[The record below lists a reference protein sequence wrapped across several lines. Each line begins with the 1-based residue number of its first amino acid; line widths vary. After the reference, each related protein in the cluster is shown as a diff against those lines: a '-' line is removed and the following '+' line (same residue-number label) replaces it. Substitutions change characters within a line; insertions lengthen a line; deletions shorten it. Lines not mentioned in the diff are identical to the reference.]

1 MKTQTT
7 EIEGIVII
15 EPQVFG
21 DSRGYFME
29 TYQKEK
35 YAAVGIDVTF
45 VQDNESMSRYGVV
58 RGLHYQAEPYA
69 QAKLIRVVAGRV
81 LDVAVDI
88 RKDSL
93 TYGKV
98 FTLELSSEN
107 KLQLFLPHG
116 IAHGFAVLSDYA
128 IFTYKCDNLYHPEA
142 EGGILLS
149 DTDLN
154 IDWKI
159 PVEDRIISDKDTKH
173 PTFHEY
179 ISHRK

>member
-35 YAAVGIDVTF
+35 YAAAGIDVTF

-58 RGLHYQAEPYA
+58 RGLHYQAEPFA
-69 QAKLIRVVAGRV
+69 QAKLIRVVVGRV

-88 RKDSL
+88 RKNSP
-93 TYGKV
+93 TFGKV

-116 IAHGFAVLSDYA
+116 IAHGFAVLSETA
-128 IFTYKCDNLYHPEA
+128 VFTYKCDNFYAPQYEHTIRYDDP
-142 EGGILLS
+142 I
-149 DTDLN
+149 LN

-159 PVEDRIISDKDTKH
+159 PIESRIISDKDNKGVA
-173 PTFHEY
+173 FADAEF
-179 ISHRK
+179 

>member
-35 YAAVGIDVTF
+35 YATAGIDVTF

-58 RGLHYQAEPYA
+58 RGLHYQAEPFA
-69 QAKLIRVVAGRV
+69 QAKLIRVVSGCV

-88 RKDSL
+88 RKDSP
-93 TYGKV
+93 TFGKV

-116 IAHGFAVLSDYA
+116 IAHGFAVLSETA
-128 IFTYKCDNLYHPEA
+128 VFTYKCDNFYAPQYEHTIRYDDP
-142 EGGILLS
+142 ILS
-149 DTDLN
+149 

-159 PVEDRIISDKDTKH
+159 PIDSRIVSDKDKKGVA
-173 PTFHEY
+173 FVE
-179 ISHRK
+179 I

>member
-35 YAAVGIDVTF
+35 YAAAGIDVTF

-88 RKDSL
+88 RKDSP

-116 IAHGFAVLSDYA
+116 IAHGFAVLSEMA
-128 IFTYKCDNLYHPEA
+128 VFTYKCDNFYAPQYEHTIRYDDP
-142 EGGILLS
+142 
-149 DTDLN
+149 TLN

-159 PVEDRIISDKDTKH
+159 PLAERIISPKDMNGV
-173 PTFHEY
+173 PF
-179 ISHRK
+179 SA

>member
-7 EIEGIVII
+7 EIEGIVIV

-45 VQDNESMSRYGVV
+45 VQDNESMSSYGVI
-58 RGLHYQAEPYA
+58 RGLHYQAEPFA

-88 RKDSL
+88 RKNSP
-93 TYGKV
+93 TFGKV
-98 FTLELSSEN
+98 FTLELSSDN

-128 IFTYKCDNLYHPEA
+128 IFTYKCDNFYAPQSERTIRLDDSSLA
-142 EGGILLS
+142 
-149 DTDLN
+149 

-159 PVEDRIISDKDTKH
+159 PVENRIISDKDKKGVA
-173 PTFHEY
+173 FADAELF
-179 ISHRK
+179 

>member
-1 MKTQTT
+1 MTKEKAGMKTQTT

-35 YAAVGIDVTF
+35 YAAAGIDVTF

-58 RGLHYQAEPYA
+58 RGLHYQAEPFA
-69 QAKLIRVVAGRV
+69 QAKLIRVVSGRV

-88 RKDSL
+88 RKNSP
-93 TYGKV
+93 TFGKV
-98 FTLELSSEN
+98 FTLELSSDN

-116 IAHGFAVLSDYA
+116 IAHGFAVLSETA
-128 IFTYKCDNLYHPEA
+128 VFTYKCDNFKYRLANSSFRKNYITERY
-142 EGGILLS
+142 EGGG
-149 DTDLN
+149 
-154 IDWKI
+154 
-159 PVEDRIISDKDTKH
+159 
-173 PTFHEY
+173 F
-179 ISHRK
+179 

>member
-7 EIEGIVII
+7 EIEGIVIV

-35 YAAVGIDVTF
+35 YAAAGIDVTF

-58 RGLHYQAEPYA
+58 RGLHYQAEPFA

-88 RKDSL
+88 RKNSP

-116 IAHGFAVLSDYA
+116 IAHGFAVLSETA
-128 IFTYKCDNLYHPEA
+128 IFTYKCDNFYAPQYEHTIRYDDP
-142 EGGILLS
+142 
-149 DTDLN
+149 TLN
-154 IDWKI
+154 IDWRI
-159 PVEDRIISDKDTKH
+159 PIDQRIISEKDKKGVPFDA
-173 PTFHEY
+173 
-179 ISHRK
+179 

>member
-35 YAAVGIDVTF
+35 YAAAGIDVTF

-58 RGLHYQAEPYA
+58 RGLHYQAEPFA
-69 QAKLIRVVAGRV
+69 QAKLIRVVSGRV

-88 RKDSL
+88 RKDSP
-93 TYGKV
+93 TFGKV
-98 FTLELSSEN
+98 FTLELSSDN

-116 IAHGFAVLSDYA
+116 IAHGFAVLSETA
-128 IFTYKCDNLYHPEA
+128 VFTYKCDNFYAPQYERTIRFDDPSLA
-142 EGGILLS
+142 
-149 DTDLN
+149 

-159 PVEDRIISDKDTKH
+159 PVANRIISDKDKKGVAFNLIMH
-173 PTFHEY
+173 N
-179 ISHRK
+179 S

>member
-7 EIEGIVII
+7 DIEGIVII

-35 YAAVGIDVTF
+35 YAAAGIDVTF
-45 VQDNESMSRYGVV
+45 VQDNESMSSYGVI
-58 RGLHYQAEPYA
+58 RGLHYQAEPFA

-88 RKDSL
+88 RKNSP
-93 TYGKV
+93 TFGKV

-128 IFTYKCDNLYHPEA
+128 IFTYKCDNFYAPQTERTIRLDDSSLA
-142 EGGILLS
+142 
-149 DTDLN
+149 

-159 PVEDRIISDKDTKH
+159 PVENRIISDKDKKGVA
-173 PTFHEY
+173 FADAELF
-179 ISHRK
+179 

>member
-7 EIEGIVII
+7 DIEGIVII

-45 VQDNESMSRYGVV
+45 VQDNESMSSYGVI
-58 RGLHYQAEPYA
+58 RGLHYQAEPFA

-88 RKDSL
+88 RKNSP
-93 TYGKV
+93 TFGKV
-98 FTLELSSEN
+98 FTLELSSDN

-128 IFTYKCDNLYHPEA
+128 IFTYKCDNFYAPQSERTIRLDDSSLA
-142 EGGILLS
+142 
-149 DTDLN
+149 

-159 PVEDRIISDKDTKH
+159 PVENRIISDKDKKGVA
-173 PTFHEY
+173 FADAELF
-179 ISHRK
+179 

>member
-35 YAAVGIDVTF
+35 YAAAGIDVTF

-58 RGLHYQAEPYA
+58 RGLHYQAEPFA
-69 QAKLIRVVAGRV
+69 QAKLIRVVSGRV

-88 RKDSL
+88 RKDSP
-93 TYGKV
+93 TFGKV

-116 IAHGFAVLSDYA
+116 IAHGFAVLSETA
-128 IFTYKCDNLYHPEA
+128 VFTYKCDNFYAPQYERTIRFDDPTLA
-142 EGGILLS
+142 
-149 DTDLN
+149 

-159 PVEDRIISDKDTKH
+159 PINERIISDKDKKGVAFNLIMH
-173 PTFHEY
+173 N
-179 ISHRK
+179 S

>member
-7 EIEGIVII
+7 DIEGIVIV

-35 YAAVGIDVTF
+35 YAAAGIDVTF
-45 VQDNESMSRYGVV
+45 VQDNESMSSYGVI

-69 QAKLIRVVAGRV
+69 QAKLIRVVSGRV

-88 RKDSL
+88 RKNSP

-98 FTLELSSEN
+98 FTLELSAEN

-116 IAHGFAVLSDYA
+116 IAHGFAVLSETA
-128 IFTYKCDNLYHPEA
+128 IFTYKCDNFYAPQYEHTIRYDDP
-142 EGGILLS
+142 
-149 DTDLN
+149 TLN

-159 PVEDRIISDKDTKH
+159 PINERIISEKDKKGL
-173 PTFHEY
+173 PF
-179 ISHRK
+179 SA

>member
-7 EIEGIVII
+7 EIEGIVIV

-35 YAAVGIDVTF
+35 YAAAGIDVTF

-88 RKDSL
+88 RKDSP

-116 IAHGFAVLSDYA
+116 IAHGFAVLSETA
-128 IFTYKCDNLYHPEA
+128 VFTYKCVNFYAPQYEHTIRYDDPV
-142 EGGILLS
+142 
-149 DTDLN
+149 LN
-154 IDWKI
+154 IDWRI
-159 PVEDRIISDKDTKH
+159 PIDQRIISEKDKKGL
-173 PTFHEY
+173 PF
-179 ISHRK
+179 SA

>member
-1 MKTQTT
+1 MNTQMT

-35 YAAVGIDVTF
+35 YAAAGIDVTF
-45 VQDNESMSRYGVV
+45 VQDNESMSSYGVI
-58 RGLHYQAEPYA
+58 RGLHYQAEPFA

-88 RKDSL
+88 RKNSP
-93 TYGKV
+93 TFGKV
-98 FTLELSSEN
+98 FTLELSSYN

-128 IFTYKCDNLYHPEA
+128 IFTYKCDNFYAPQSERTIRLDDSSLA
-142 EGGILLS
+142 
-149 DTDLN
+149 

-159 PVEDRIISDKDTKH
+159 PVENRIISDKDKKGVA
-173 PTFHEY
+173 FADAELF
-179 ISHRK
+179 

>member
-7 EIEGIVII
+7 YIEGIVIV

-35 YAAVGIDVTF
+35 YAAAGIDVTF
-45 VQDNESMSRYGVV
+45 VQDNESMSSYGVI
-58 RGLHYQAEPYA
+58 RGLHYQAEPFA

-88 RKDSL
+88 RKNSP
-93 TYGKV
+93 TFGKV

-107 KLQLFLPHG
+107 KLQIFLPHG

-128 IFTYKCDNLYHPEA
+128 IFTYKCDNFYAPQSERT
-142 EGGILLS
+142 IRF
-149 DTDLN
+149 DDPILN
-154 IDWKI
+154 IDWRI
-159 PVEDRIISDKDTKH
+159 PIDQRIISEKDKKGL
-173 PTFHEY
+173 PFNA
-179 ISHRK
+179 

>member
-7 EIEGIVII
+7 EIEGIVIV

-35 YAAVGIDVTF
+35 YAAAGIDVTF

-88 RKDSL
+88 RKNSP

-116 IAHGFAVLSDYA
+116 IAHGFAVLSETA
-128 IFTYKCDNLYHPEA
+128 IFTYKCDNFYAPQYEHTIRYDDP
-142 EGGILLS
+142 I
-149 DTDLN
+149 LN
-154 IDWKI
+154 IDWRI
-159 PVEDRIISDKDTKH
+159 PIDQRIISDKDKKGI
-173 PTFHEY
+173 PFNA
-179 ISHRK
+179 

>member
-35 YAAVGIDVTF
+35 YAAAGIDVTF

-58 RGLHYQAEPYA
+58 RGLHYQAEPFA

-88 RKDSL
+88 RKNSP
-93 TYGKV
+93 TFGKI

-128 IFTYKCDNLYHPEA
+128 IFTYKCDNFYAPQSERTIRFDDPSLA
-142 EGGILLS
+142 
-149 DTDLN
+149 

-159 PVEDRIISDKDTKH
+159 PVENRIISDKDKKGVA
-173 PTFHEY
+173 FADAELF
-179 ISHRK
+179 

>member
-7 EIEGIVII
+7 DIEGIVII
-15 EPQVFG
+15 DPQVFG

-35 YAAVGIDVTF
+35 YAAAGIDVTF
-45 VQDNESMSRYGVV
+45 VQDNESMSSYGVI
-58 RGLHYQAEPYA
+58 RGLHYQAEPFA

-88 RKDSL
+88 RKNSP
-93 TYGKV
+93 TFGKV
-98 FTLELSSEN
+98 FTLELSSDN

-128 IFTYKCDNLYHPEA
+128 IFTYKCDNFYAPQYERTIRFDDPSLA
-142 EGGILLS
+142 
-149 DTDLN
+149 

-159 PVEDRIISDKDTKH
+159 PVENRIISDKDKKGVA
-173 PTFHEY
+173 FADAELF
-179 ISHRK
+179 

>member
-29 TYQKEK
+29 SYQKEK
-35 YAAVGIDVTF
+35 YAAAGIDVTF
-45 VQDNESMSRYGVV
+45 VQDNESMSHYGVV
-58 RGLHYQAEPYA
+58 RGLHYQAEPFA

-88 RKDSL
+88 RKDSP
-93 TYGKV
+93 TFGKV

-116 IAHGFAVLSDYA
+116 IAHGFAVLSETA
-128 IFTYKCDNLYHPEA
+128 VFTYKCDNFYAPQYERTIRYDDPSLA
-142 EGGILLS
+142 
-149 DTDLN
+149 

-159 PVEDRIISDKDTKH
+159 PVGNRIISDKDKKGVA
-173 PTFHEY
+173 FADAGVF
-179 ISHRK
+179 

>member
-35 YAAVGIDVTF
+35 YAAAGIDVTF

-58 RGLHYQAEPYA
+58 RGLHYQAEPFA
-69 QAKLIRVVAGRV
+69 QAKLIRVVSGRV

-88 RKDSL
+88 RKNSP
-93 TYGKV
+93 TFGKV

-116 IAHGFAVLSDYA
+116 IAHGFAVLSETA
-128 IFTYKCDNLYHPEA
+128 VFTYKCDNFYAPQYERTIRFDDPTLA
-142 EGGILLS
+142 
-149 DTDLN
+149 

-159 PVEDRIISDKDTKH
+159 PVANRIISDKDKKGVAFNLIMH
-173 PTFHEY
+173 N
-179 ISHRK
+179 S

>member
-7 EIEGIVII
+7 EIEGIVIV

-35 YAAVGIDVTF
+35 YAAAGIDVTF

-88 RKDSL
+88 RKDSP

-116 IAHGFAVLSDYA
+116 IAHGFAVLSETA
-128 IFTYKCDNLYHPEA
+128 VFTYKCDNFYAPQYEHTIRYDDPV
-142 EGGILLS
+142 
-149 DTDLN
+149 LN
-154 IDWKI
+154 IDWRI
-159 PVEDRIISDKDTKH
+159 PIDQRIISEKDKKGL
-173 PTFHEY
+173 PF
-179 ISHRK
+179 SA

>member
-7 EIEGIVII
+7 EIEGIVIV

-35 YAAVGIDVTF
+35 YAAAGIDVTF

-88 RKDSL
+88 RKNSP

-116 IAHGFAVLSDYA
+116 IAHGFAVLSETA
-128 IFTYKCDNLYHPEA
+128 IFTYKCDNFYAPQYEHTIRYDDP
-142 EGGILLS
+142 S
-149 DTDLN
+149 LN

-159 PVEDRIISDKDTKH
+159 PLAERIISPKDMNGV
-173 PTFHEY
+173 PFNAWC
-179 ISHRK
+179 R

>member
-7 EIEGIVII
+7 EIEGIVIV

-35 YAAVGIDVTF
+35 YAAAGIDVTF

-58 RGLHYQAEPYA
+58 RGLHYQAEPFA

-88 RKDSL
+88 RKDSP

-116 IAHGFAVLSDYA
+116 IAHGFAVLSETA
-128 IFTYKCDNLYHPEA
+128 IFTYKCDNFYAPQYERT
-142 EGGILLS
+142 IRY
-149 DTDLN
+149 DDPVLN

-159 PVEDRIISDKDTKH
+159 PVAQRIISEKDMKGVA
-173 PTFHEY
+173 FN
-179 ISHRK
+179 S

>member
-7 EIEGIVII
+7 EIEGIVIV
-15 EPQVFG
+15 EPQAFG

-35 YAAVGIDVTF
+35 YVAAGIDVTF

-58 RGLHYQAEPYA
+58 RGLHYQAEPFA
-69 QAKLIRVVAGRV
+69 QAKLIRVVSGRV

-88 RKDSL
+88 RKNSP

-116 IAHGFAVLSDYA
+116 IAHGFAVLSETA
-128 IFTYKCDNLYHPEA
+128 IFTYKCDNFYAPQYEHTIRYDDSTLK
-142 EGGILLS
+142 
-149 DTDLN
+149 
-154 IDWKI
+154 IDWRI
-159 PVEDRIISDKDTKH
+159 PIDQRIISDKDKKGV
-173 PTFHEY
+173 PFN
-179 ISHRK
+179 S

>member
-7 EIEGIVII
+7 DIEGIVIV

-35 YAAVGIDVTF
+35 YAAAGIDVTF

-88 RKDSL
+88 RKNSP

-116 IAHGFAVLSDYA
+116 IAHGFAVLSETA
-128 IFTYKCDNLYHPEA
+128 IFTYKCDNFYAPQYEHTIRYDDP
-142 EGGILLS
+142 S
-149 DTDLN
+149 LN

-159 PVEDRIISDKDTKH
+159 PLAERIISPKDMNGV
-173 PTFHEY
+173 PFNAWC
-179 ISHRK
+179 R

>member
-7 EIEGIVII
+7 DIEGIVII

-45 VQDNESMSRYGVV
+45 VQDNESMSSYGVI
-58 RGLHYQAEPYA
+58 RGLHYQAEPFA
-69 QAKLIRVVAGRV
+69 QAKLIRVVSGRV

-88 RKDSL
+88 RKNSP
-93 TYGKV
+93 TFGKV
-98 FTLELSSEN
+98 FTLELSSDN

-128 IFTYKCDNLYHPEA
+128 IFTYKCDNFYAPQSERTIRLDDSSLA
-142 EGGILLS
+142 
-149 DTDLN
+149 

-159 PVEDRIISDKDTKH
+159 PVENRIISDKDKKGVA
-173 PTFHEY
+173 FADAELF
-179 ISHRK
+179 

>member
-29 TYQKEK
+29 TYQKAK
-35 YAAVGIDVTF
+35 YAAAGIDVTF

-58 RGLHYQAEPYA
+58 RGLHYQAEPFA
-69 QAKLIRVVAGRV
+69 QAKLIRVVSGRV

-88 RKDSL
+88 RKNSP
-93 TYGKV
+93 TFGKV

-116 IAHGFAVLSDYA
+116 IAHGFAVLSETA
-128 IFTYKCDNLYHPEA
+128 VFTYKCDNFYAPQYERTIRFDDPSLA
-142 EGGILLS
+142 
-149 DTDLN
+149 

-159 PVEDRIISDKDTKH
+159 PVANRIISDKDKKGVAFNLIMH
-173 PTFHEY
+173 N
-179 ISHRK
+179 S

>member
-7 EIEGIVII
+7 EIEGIVIV

-35 YAAVGIDVTF
+35 YAAAGINVTF
-45 VQDNESMSRYGVV
+45 VQDNESMSRYGVI
-58 RGLHYQAEPYA
+58 RGLHYQAEPFA

-88 RKDSL
+88 RKDSP

-116 IAHGFAVLSDYA
+116 IAHGFAVLSETA
-128 IFTYKCDNLYHPEA
+128 IFTYKCDNFYAPQYERTICYDDPA
-142 EGGILLS
+142 
-149 DTDLN
+149 LN

-159 PVEDRIISDKDTKH
+159 PIESRIISEKD
-173 PTFHEY
+173 
-179 ISHRK
+179 RKGALFAEI

>member
-7 EIEGIVII
+7 DIEGIVIV

-35 YAAVGIDVTF
+35 YAAAGIDVTF

-58 RGLHYQAEPYA
+58 RGLHYQAEPFA
-69 QAKLIRVVAGRV
+69 QAKLIRVVSGRV

-88 RKDSL
+88 RKNSP

-116 IAHGFAVLSDYA
+116 IAHGFAVLSETA
-128 IFTYKCDNLYHPEA
+128 IFTYNCDNFYAPQYEHTIRYDDP
-142 EGGILLS
+142 S
-149 DTDLN
+149 LN

-159 PVEDRIISDKDTKH
+159 PLAERIISPKDMNGV
-173 PTFHEY
+173 PFNA
-179 ISHRK
+179 

>member
-1 MKTQTT
+1 MKTQMT

-35 YAAVGIDVTF
+35 YAAAGIDVTF

-58 RGLHYQAEPYA
+58 RGLHYQAEPFA
-69 QAKLIRVVAGRV
+69 QAKLIRVVSGRV

-88 RKDSL
+88 RKDSP
-93 TYGKV
+93 TFGKV

-116 IAHGFAVLSDYA
+116 IAHGFAVLSETA
-128 IFTYKCDNLYHPEA
+128 VFTYKCDNFYAPQYERTIRFDDPSLA
-142 EGGILLS
+142 
-149 DTDLN
+149 

-159 PVEDRIISDKDTKH
+159 PVANRIISDKDKKGVAFNLIMH
-173 PTFHEY
+173 N
-179 ISHRK
+179 S

>member
-7 EIEGIVII
+7 EIEGIVIV

-35 YAAVGIDVTF
+35 YVAAGIDVTF
-45 VQDNESMSRYGVV
+45 MQDNESMSRYGVV

-88 RKDSL
+88 RKDSP

-116 IAHGFAVLSDYA
+116 IAHGFAVLSETA
-128 IFTYKCDNLYHPEA
+128 VFTYKCDNFYAPQYEHTIRYDDPV
-142 EGGILLS
+142 
-149 DTDLN
+149 LN
-154 IDWKI
+154 IDWRI
-159 PVEDRIISDKDTKH
+159 PVDQRIISEKDKKGL
-173 PTFHEY
+173 PF
-179 ISHRK
+179 SA

>member
-7 EIEGIVII
+7 EIEGIVIV

-35 YAAVGIDVTF
+35 YAAAGIDVTF

-88 RKDSL
+88 RKDSP

-116 IAHGFAVLSDYA
+116 IAHGFAVLSETA
-128 IFTYKCDNLYHPEA
+128 VFTYKCDNFYAPQYEHTIRYDDP
-142 EGGILLS
+142 I
-149 DTDLN
+149 LN
-154 IDWKI
+154 IDWRI
-159 PVEDRIISDKDTKH
+159 PIDQRIISEKDKKGL
-173 PTFHEY
+173 PF
-179 ISHRK
+179 SA

>member
-29 TYQKEK
+29 IYQKEK
-35 YAAVGIDVTF
+35 YAAAGIDVTF

-58 RGLHYQAEPYA
+58 RGLHYQAEPFA
-69 QAKLIRVVAGRV
+69 QAKLIRVVSGRV

-88 RKDSL
+88 RKNSP
-93 TYGKV
+93 TFGKV

-116 IAHGFAVLSDYA
+116 IAHGFAVLSETA
-128 IFTYKCDNLYHPEA
+128 VFTYKCDNFYAPQYERTIRFDDPSLA
-142 EGGILLS
+142 
-149 DTDLN
+149 

-159 PVEDRIISDKDTKH
+159 PVANRIISDKDKKGVA
-173 PTFHEY
+173 FADAEF
-179 ISHRK
+179 

>member
-1 MKTQTT
+1 MKTRTT

-35 YAAVGIDVTF
+35 YAAAGIDVTF
-45 VQDNESMSRYGVV
+45 VQDNESMSSYGVI
-58 RGLHYQAEPYA
+58 RGLHYQAEPFA
-69 QAKLIRVVAGRV
+69 QAKLIRVVAGCV

-88 RKDSL
+88 RKNSP
-93 TYGKV
+93 TFGKV
-98 FTLELSSEN
+98 FTLELSSDN

-128 IFTYKCDNLYHPEA
+128 IFTYKCDNFYAPQSERTIRYDDPSLA
-142 EGGILLS
+142 
-149 DTDLN
+149 

-159 PVEDRIISDKDTKH
+159 PPSARIISPKDMKGVA
-173 PTFHEY
+173 FN
-179 ISHRK
+179 S

>member
-7 EIEGIVII
+7 EIEGIVIV

-35 YAAVGIDVTF
+35 YAAAGIDVTF

-58 RGLHYQAEPYA
+58 RGLHYQAEPFA

-88 RKDSL
+88 RKNSP

-116 IAHGFAVLSDYA
+116 IAHGFAVLSETA
-128 IFTYKCDNLYHPEA
+128 IFTYKCDNFYAPQYEHTIRYDDP
-142 EGGILLS
+142 I
-149 DTDLN
+149 LN
-154 IDWKI
+154 IDWRI
-159 PVEDRIISDKDTKH
+159 PASERIISPKDMKGV
-173 PTFHEY
+173 PFN
-179 ISHRK
+179 S

>member
-7 EIEGIVII
+7 DIEGIVII

-35 YAAVGIDVTF
+35 YAAAGIDVTF
-45 VQDNESMSRYGVV
+45 VQDNESMSSYGVI
-58 RGLHYQAEPYA
+58 RGLHYQAEPFA

-88 RKDSL
+88 RKNSP
-93 TYGKV
+93 TFGKI

-128 IFTYKCDNLYHPEA
+128 IFTYKCDNFYAPQSERT
-142 EGGILLS
+142 IRF
-149 DTDLN
+149 DDPILN
-154 IDWKI
+154 IDWRI
-159 PVEDRIISDKDTKH
+159 PIDQRIISEKDKKGL
-173 PTFHEY
+173 PFNA
-179 ISHRK
+179 

>member
-35 YAAVGIDVTF
+35 YAAAGIDVTF
-45 VQDNESMSRYGVV
+45 VQDNESMSSYGVI
-58 RGLHYQAEPYA
+58 RGLHYQAEPFA

-88 RKDSL
+88 RKNSP
-93 TYGKV
+93 TFGKI

-128 IFTYKCDNLYHPEA
+128 IFTYKCDNFYAPQSERTIRFDDPSLA
-142 EGGILLS
+142 
-149 DTDLN
+149 

-159 PVEDRIISDKDTKH
+159 PVENRIISDKDKKGVA
-173 PTFHEY
+173 FADAELF
-179 ISHRK
+179 

>member
-35 YAAVGIDVTF
+35 YAAAGIDVTF

-58 RGLHYQAEPYA
+58 RGLHYQAEPFA
-69 QAKLIRVVAGRV
+69 QAKLIRVVSGRV

-88 RKDSL
+88 RKNSP
-93 TYGKV
+93 TFGKV

-107 KLQLFLPHG
+107 KVQLFLPHG
-116 IAHGFAVLSDYA
+116 IAHGFAVLSETA
-128 IFTYKCDNLYHPEA
+128 VFTYKCDNFYAPQYERTIRFDDPSLA
-142 EGGILLS
+142 
-149 DTDLN
+149 

-159 PVEDRIISDKDTKH
+159 PVANRIISDKDKKGVAFNLIMH
-173 PTFHEY
+173 N
-179 ISHRK
+179 S

>member
-7 EIEGIVII
+7 DIEGIVII

-35 YAAVGIDVTF
+35 YAAAGIDVTF
-45 VQDNESMSRYGVV
+45 VQDNESMSSYGVI
-58 RGLHYQAEPYA
+58 RGLHYQAEPFA

-88 RKDSL
+88 RKNSP
-93 TYGKV
+93 TFGKV
-98 FTLELSSEN
+98 FTLELSSDN

-128 IFTYKCDNLYHPEA
+128 IFTYKCDNFYAPQSERT
-142 EGGILLS
+142 IRF
-149 DTDLN
+149 DDPILN
-154 IDWKI
+154 IDWRI
-159 PVEDRIISDKDTKH
+159 PIDQRIISEKDKKGL
-173 PTFHEY
+173 PFNA
-179 ISHRK
+179 

>member
-7 EIEGIVII
+7 EIEGIVIV

-35 YAAVGIDVTF
+35 YAAAGIDVTF

-69 QAKLIRVVAGRV
+69 QAKLIRVVSGRV

-88 RKDSL
+88 RKNSP

-116 IAHGFAVLSDYA
+116 IAHGFAVLSETA
-128 IFTYKCDNLYHPEA
+128 IFTYKCDNFYAPQYEHTIRYDDP
-142 EGGILLS
+142 S
-149 DTDLN
+149 LN

-159 PVEDRIISDKDTKH
+159 PLAERIISPKDMNGV
-173 PTFHEY
+173 PFNA
-179 ISHRK
+179 

>member
-35 YAAVGIDVTF
+35 YAAAGIDVTF

-58 RGLHYQAEPYA
+58 RGLHYQAEPFA
-69 QAKLIRVVAGRV
+69 QAKLIRVVSGRV

-88 RKDSL
+88 RKDSP
-93 TYGKV
+93 TFGKV
-98 FTLELSSEN
+98 FTLELSSDN

-116 IAHGFAVLSDYA
+116 IAHGFAVLSETA
-128 IFTYKCDNLYHPEA
+128 VFTYKCDNFYAPQYEHTIRFDDSALA
-142 EGGILLS
+142 
-149 DTDLN
+149 

-159 PVEDRIISDKDTKH
+159 PVENRIISDKDKKGLA
-173 PTFHEY
+173 FAEAEF
-179 ISHRK
+179 